1 MISIACAVLTFGL
14 GLIAGLRSMTPL
26 AVVAWASWC
35 GWLRLD
41 GTPFAFLGSAAARY
55 ILAVCMVGELI
66 TDKLPFTPS
75 RTRRGPFTARIVT
88 GGLSGAAYAAASGWS
103 AVLGAVIGALGA
115 VAGTLGGYRART
127 GLVRRL
133 QVPDYVIALL
143 EDLVAVGGAVLIVS
157 AQR

>member
-1 MISIACAVLTFGL
+1 MISIASVVLTFAL
-14 GLIAGLRSMTPL
+14 GMIAGLRSMTPP

-41 GTPFAFLGSAAARY
+41 GTPFAFLGSATARY
-55 ILAVCMVGELI
+55 LLAACMVGELI
-66 TDKLPFTPS
+66 ADKLPFTPS
-75 RTRRGPFTARIVT
+75 RTRPGPFTARIVT
-88 GGLSGAAYAAASGWS
+88 GGLSGAAYAAGSGWS
-103 AVLGAVIGALGA
+103 AALGGVIGALGA

-143 EDLVAVGGAVLIVS
+143 EDLVAVGGAVLIVA